1 VNLKTHFT
9 SSTRHHTTLFAMSD
23 STDQPK
29 KERFAPKEPVTL
41 QPPKD
46 DIMDRDYL
54 AKCNGMAQVMPRGC
68 SSFTDMLSG
77 TNEGYPTLVAIK
89 VSP

>member
-1 VNLKTHFT
+1 MRLLTPGAGHPSHPPPTV
-9 SSTRHHTTLFAMSD
+9 AMSD

-46 DIMDRDYL
+46 DIIERDHL
-54 AKCNGMAQVMPRGC
+54 AKCDGQLYLEL
-68 SSFTDMLSG
+68 TH
-77 TNEGYPTLVAIK
+77 LVLYH
-89 VSP
+89 